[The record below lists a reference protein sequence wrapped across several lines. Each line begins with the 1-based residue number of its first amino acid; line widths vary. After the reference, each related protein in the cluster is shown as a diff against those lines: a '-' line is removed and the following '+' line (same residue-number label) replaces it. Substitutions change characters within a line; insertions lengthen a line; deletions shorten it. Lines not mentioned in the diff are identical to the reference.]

1 MSRGLPTGTLSSRAQ
16 WMDLSRPFV
25 SPQGRCELA
34 PRAFPHTL
42 SPTRPRAISP
52 TPPPTPTSPRT
63 GRCAEH
69 EHTCASRSLAIS
81 HALPRSPTLS
91 RDLPRSP
98 AISRVPCMHSTP
110 FLMRAY
116 ASRSPLCL
124 RSWAYPSAP
133 PSTAHASRNSTVTP
147 SRHLA
152 RHPPLSNRRNCLL
165 SSGSVPP
172 PPRPPVPPRPPLRP
186 PPRPHRPVAQCAV
199 AAAAVR
205 ENPLGVPRGSS
216 VPRKCSRCKK
226 SGATPTGGGG
236 SCPCPTSP
244 CPTSPAHP

>member
-52 TPPPTPTSPRT
+52 TPPPPRPRALARGAAPSTSTRAPRVLSQSPT
-63 GRCAEH
+63 
-69 EHTCASRSLAIS
+69 LS
-81 HALPRSPTLS
+81 HALPRSP
-91 RDLPRSP
+91 
-98 AISRVPCMHSTP
+98 AISLVPCMHSTP

-147 SRHLA
+147 SRPLA

-172 PPRPPVPPRPPLRP
+172 PPRPPVPPRPPLQP

>member
-1 MSRGLPTGTLSSRAQ
+1 VDSRRVLSPRVLNGWIYRGHSSLPRGGASS
-16 WMDLSRPFV
+16 
-25 SPQGRCELA
+25 
-34 PRAFPHTL
+34 PHEP
-42 SPTRPRAISP
+42 SPTRSPPRAHVPSP
-52 TPPPTPTSPRT
+52 PRRPPRPRALARGAAPSTSTHAPRVL
-63 GRCAEH
+63 
-69 EHTCASRSLAIS
+69 SQ
-81 HALPRSPTLS
+81 SPTLS
-91 RDLPRSP
+91 HALPRSP

-172 PPRPPVPPRPPLRP
+172 PPRPPVPPRPPLQP